1 MPKDRKESTFFA
13 VFWLVGPAGFEP
25 AECGSQSPV
34 PYHLAMAHYCRTA
47 NPHANLPFLILNGVG
62 DGTRTHDNRNH
73 NPGLYQLSYTHRSN
87 FCAHI
92 TVRKEIL
99 RKPAVLSSSKN
110 QFQAALFS
118 REPAPA
124 LLTGLFTSLLREL
137 LELRRSKPIVLE
149 HRKHTSRGFDLARIQ
164 INHEQ
169 LLVNPALCDNHAHR
183 IDHFRGSYGC
193 RPAFAHATMR

>member
-1 MPKDRKESTFFA
+1 MQKIPRA
-13 VFWLVGPAGFEP
+13 ARPAGSF
-25 AECGSQSPV
+25 GKDGV
-34 PYHLAMAHYCRTA
+34 GDGTRTHDNRNH
-47 NPHANLPFLILNGVG
+47 NPGLYQLSYTHHPEQQKSNGVG

-87 FCAHI
+87 FCSHI

-110 QFQAALFS
+110 QFQAASFS

-193 RPAFAHATMR
+193 RPAFAHANEIAGIFG

>member
-1 MPKDRKESTFFA
+1 
-13 VFWLVGPAGFEP
+13 
-25 AECGSQSPV
+25 
-34 PYHLAMAHYCRTA
+34 
-47 NPHANLPFLILNGVG
+47 
-62 DGTRTHDNRNH
+62 
-73 NPGLYQLSYTHRSN
+73 
-87 FCAHI
+87 
-92 TVRKEIL
+92 VRKEIL

>member
-1 MPKDRKESTFFA
+1 MQKIPRA
-13 VFWLVGPAGFEP
+13 ARPAGSF
-25 AECGSQSPV
+25 GKD
-34 PYHLAMAHYCRTA
+34 
-47 NPHANLPFLILNGVG
+47 GVG

-87 FCAHI
+87 FCSHI

-110 QFQAALFS
+110 QFQAASFS
-118 REPAPA
+118 RELAPA

-193 RPAFAHATMR
+193 RPAFAHANEIAGIFKRTRPQTDIPLHFLQSPLNPGG

>member
-1 MPKDRKESTFFA
+1 MQKIPRA
-13 VFWLVGPAGFEP
+13 ARPAGSF
-25 AECGSQSPV
+25 GKD
-34 PYHLAMAHYCRTA
+34 
-47 NPHANLPFLILNGVG
+47 GVG

-110 QFQAALFS
+110 QFQAASSS
-118 REPAPA
+118 REPAHV
-124 LLTGLFTSLLREL
+124 LLAGSFTSLLREL

-193 RPAFAHATMR
+193 RPAFAHANARVISGKRTS

>member
-1 MPKDRKESTFFA
+1 MQKIPRA
-13 VFWLVGPAGFEP
+13 ARPAGSF
-25 AECGSQSPV
+25 GKD
-34 PYHLAMAHYCRTA
+34 
-47 NPHANLPFLILNGVG
+47 GVG

-110 QFQAALFS
+110 QFQAASFS

-149 HRKHTSRGFDLARIQ
+149 HRKHTSRGFDLTRIQ

-193 RPAFAHATMR
+193 RPAFARANEIAGIFKRTRPQTDIPLQYPTAFPSKPP